1 MGTFLTERIIK
12 GPGYGSARPHID
24 MPRLVGH
31 YRNGRL
37 KLDVMITRT
46 YVLEDENASFLRSV

>member
-12 GPGYGSARPHID
+12 GSARPHID

-46 YVLEDENASFLRSV
+46 YALEDENASFLRSV